1 MAKSFANNNIRNTS
15 FDAFNLSFQTD
26 MVRYQVEDKLNKL
39 FCTSMGITL
48 DELISMQNDENM
60 DRLNELIA
68 RFNEFANYDRYS
80 AAIES
85 KKIFINHFEY
95 KIIHKIK
102 IFYRK
107 DLYERINRGREKEL
121 FRMVRR

>member
-1 MAKSFANNNIRNTS
+1 MINVNNANAMAEVIYYLRSKRYYRN
-15 FDAFNLSFQTD
+15 D
-26 MVRYQVEDKLNKL
+26 MLQLLVCHWTTKRTI
-39 FCTSMGITL
+39 F
-48 DELISMQNDENM
+48 
-60 DRLNELIA
+60 
-68 RFNEFANYDRYS
+68 
-80 AAIES
+80 